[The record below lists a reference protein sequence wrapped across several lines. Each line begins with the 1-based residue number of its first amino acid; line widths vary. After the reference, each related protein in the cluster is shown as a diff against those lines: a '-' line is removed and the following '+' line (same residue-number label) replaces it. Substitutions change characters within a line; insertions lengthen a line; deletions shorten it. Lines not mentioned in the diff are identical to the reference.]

1 MSVKQALACYKLRR
15 PNDIEAHF
23 LVSVSSYCLE
33 MISCKGHWHTSY
45 GLTASLL
52 GLLGFVLVQRVERV
66 VGQGFYG
73 LYEDD
78 YPEEDIDE
86 YFDDLVIDDRIL
98 NETLTG
104 RVLFQFNLLFF
115 GTD

>member
-1 MSVKQALACYKLRR
+1 
-15 PNDIEAHF
+15 
-23 LVSVSSYCLE
+23 

-52 GLLGFVLVQRVERV
+52 GLLGFALVQRVEIV

-78 YPEEDIDE
+78 YPEEEFDE
-86 YFDDLVIDDRIL
+86 YLDDLVIDDRIL
-98 NETLTG
+98 LNETLTG
-104 RVLFQFNLLFF
+104 GSIFRFNLLFF
-115 GTD
+115 GANRERMALKRSVPWP